1 MAQLSGHSTNNSATA
16 MLESPELI
24 SSVLSSADPPPSLT
38 ETLVASAPAANP
50 PSLVLS
56 AKDLRLAF
64 SQVLCESLPHILVA
78 MHLSSPLRH
87 SFNDSIPEEPFSLQ
101 YMKVDDV
108 ISGIMSYGEGALMA
122 KFDVESMYPNVPLH
136 SDDDYFLGMK
146 WQGNYFSNLAPPFGL
161 PSAPFIFPST
171 A

>member
-161 PSAPFIFPST
+161 PSAPFIFLST

>member
-1 MAQLSGHSTNNSATA
+1 MIPKKYQPGKWW
-16 MLESPELI
+16 LI
-24 SSVLSSADPPPSLT
+24 LD
-38 ETLVASAPAANP
+38 
-50 PSLVLS
+50 
-56 AKDLRLAF
+56 
-64 SQVLCESLPHILVA
+64 
-78 MHLSSPLRH
+78 LSSPLRH

-122 KFDVESMYPNVPLH
+122 KIDVESMYPNVPLH
-136 SDDDYFLGMK
+136 SDDCYLLGMK